1 MNMIVTRRARSL
13 LARSLPLVNQRR
25 ELLVE
30 RMEDALA
37 GAPAE
42 AFGQSA
48 LAAAMLVELLVDQT
62 RALIENG
69 AFATLD
75 GVAEEHRVAGI
86 TGRYYSRFGDALVPA
101 LRDLLGPTSP
111 REVAAAWSD
120 TFWALVHTVR
130 DRAAAESPPLPPV
143 AARAGVALR

>member
-37 GAPAE
+37 GASAE
-42 AFGQSA
+42 AFGQSE
-48 LAAAMLVELLVDQT
+48 LAAAMLVELLVTQT

-69 AFATLD
+69 VFAPLD
-75 GVAEEHRVAGI
+75 RIAEKHRLAGI

-120 TFWALVHTVR
+120 IFWALIHAVR
-130 DRAAAESPPLPPV
+130 DRAPMEARPV
-143 AARAGVALR
+143 VDAARA